1 MIKKNKSFTG
11 YIYKLDL
18 PFSNRKYERFKEEV
32 AKLLVY
38 PLKVIALLVTVSGVF
53 ALIFEVKY
61 FSEYSVQIYIVRLS
75 QTIIGFVIL
84 LLSFISDKEN
94 RNIIYV
100 HIMLLTVVVVS
111 AIMIYLI
118 PSTFQFNSHI
128 AGLIIFTSA
137 LFLSWE
143 VKNQI
148 IVAIYY
154 NLVFASAIF
163 LNSGKIYFIPNIFES
178 VIFVLMLGALS
189 VIASAFNFKM
199 RVDLADKSYQIE
211 KSEKRFHL
219 LFDNSAEGIF
229 QSSLDGK
236 FIIANP
242 ALAKM
247 LGYSSV
253 EELLNI
259 DVENDLYFRPEDRKV
274 LFQLLKQKGEVN
286 NYSLV
291 LCKKGGEEIIVS
303 LNDKLVRDEETDTY
317 YFEGNMHD
325 ITKEVCFER
334 ERFSAQEALKL
345 EKEKSDRLA
354 KEAMQACNAKSIFLA
369 NMSHEIRTPMN
380 GVLGY
385 LELVQQEAYDSKE
398 ELHDFISK
406 ARSAASSLLD
416 IINNILDISKIE
428 AGRMELEEID
438 FSIRDVIEESLSI
451 ISSVVDEKKVKL
463 ESNVEEDVPP
473 VLTGDPVRLRQVF
486 SNLLSNALKFTQEGK
501 ISINISKQKIE
512 NDGITLLAS
521 VKDSGIGIPKD
532 KLDLLFKPFSQ
543 VDVSYK
549 RLFGGTGLGLRIC
562 REFVHLMN
570 GEINVESEEGK
581 GSNFFF
587 TSKFKIKGGQGFQKV
602 ETNLD
607 AIPGLPDS
615 TVDIK
620 TQRCKFNILVVE
632 DNEISNSIQDKILKD
647 AGYNVTSVR
656 TGKEAVEKAN
666 EYPFN
671 LITMDIRMPGMDGF
685 ETTKAIRELND
696 KYKSVPIIV
705 ITALA
710 LKEEADKFLSA
721 GMDDII
727 YKPFKIVYFLEK
739 IDGWLKIQNS
749 LISS

>member
-607 AIPGLPDS
+607 AVPGLPDL

>member
-1 MIKKNKSFTG
+1 
-11 YIYKLDL
+11 
-18 PFSNRKYERFKEEV
+18 
-32 AKLLVY
+32 
-38 PLKVIALLVTVSGVF
+38 
-53 ALIFEVKY
+53 
-61 FSEYSVQIYIVRLS
+61 
-75 QTIIGFVIL
+75 
-84 LLSFISDKEN
+84 
-94 RNIIYV
+94 
-100 HIMLLTVVVVS
+100 
-111 AIMIYLI
+111 
-118 PSTFQFNSHI
+118 
-128 AGLIIFTSA
+128 
-137 LFLSWE
+137 
-143 VKNQI
+143 
-148 IVAIYY
+148 
-154 NLVFASAIF
+154 
-163 LNSGKIYFIPNIFES
+163 
-178 VIFVLMLGALS
+178 MLGALS

-607 AIPGLPDS
+607 AVPGLPDS